1 MESVYVTFDAVEHGG
16 KIRVQ
21 KHLVSNFNIGDTVR
35 IVDRDE
41 GAAIIGTLAEFD
53 DEHAFFEMNILN

>member
-1 MESVYVTFDAVEHGG
+1 MESVYVTFEAVEHGG

-21 KHLVSNFNIGDTVR
+21 KDLVSQFSIGEAVR

-41 GAAIIGTLAEFD
+41 GAAIIGILSEVD
-53 DEHAFFEMNILN
+53 DNHAFFEMHVLN